1 MLAYYIVSHAGNG
14 LCLSVEATGT
24 ITGRTNVSLSP
35 MTIGNMDQL
44 WLLSSSSMT
53 GIEVSTANNPAY
65 KLNARKSTWNCDV
78 YTSNTD
84 TVLNFLY
91 TSDNCY
97 KIQLSSDPTRYLTA
111 SSALTAA
118 VVPSGSNVDWKT
130 ASSANANAQLWKL
143 VQTSIPDPP
152 TEKILSMPSG
162 RNCNWNQFYQGVC
175 DAINSVKGCTITA
188 VLDVLNFYGPDSY
201 EMSDIKDAWKPGI
214 DWSYNFPG
222 DGKLVL
228 PGITISGSAAYA
240 MIREQILLGF
250 PVLVNLGTGFN
261 TGNNHTVMCYGYTN
275 GGVSDDDFLTMD
287 PNGPHKKDAEG
298 NNLPDPAINGV
309 ARTITQVRA
318 HRSKPGGIW
327 SLILTSR
334 KA

>member
-35 MTIGNMDQL
+35 MTIENKNQL

-65 KLNARKSTWNCDV
+65 MLNARKSTWNCDV
-78 YTSNTD
+78 YTSNAD

-152 TEKILSMPSG
+152 TEKILSMPAG
-162 RNCNWNQFYQGVC
+162 RNCNWNQFYQGIY
-175 DAINSVKGCTITA
+175 DAIGSLKGCTITA

-201 EMSDIKDAWKPGI
+201 EMSDIKAAWNSSSGI
-214 DWSYNFPG
+214 DWSYNWPG
-222 DGKLVL
+222 NAKLSSR
-228 PGITISGSAAYA
+228 IDISGSAAYA
-240 MIREQILLGF
+240 KIREQILLGF
-250 PVLVNLGTGFN
+250 PVLVNLGTN
-261 TGNNHTVMCYGYTN
+261 VTHNHTVMCYGYTN
-275 GGVSDDDFLTMD
+275 GGASDADFLVMD
-287 PNGPHKKDAEG
+287 PAGKYLRGENDEKLPSNEVYGHDWTIARSMIWNHKPE
-298 NNLPDPAINGV
+298 
-309 ARTITQVRA
+309 
-318 HRSKPGGIW
+318 GIW
-327 SLILTSR
+327 KLICTSP

>member
-35 MTIGNMDQL
+35 MTIGNMNQL

-65 KLNARKSTWNCDV
+65 MLNARKSTWNCDV
-78 YTSNTD
+78 YTSNAD

-111 SSALTAA
+111 AAALTAA

-130 ASSANANAQLWKL
+130 ASPANANAQLWKL

-152 TEKILSMPSG
+152 AEKILTMPAG
-162 RNCNWNQFYQGVC
+162 RNCNWNQKCKAVVDLFGEKACKLVCGLDVANFY
-175 DAINSVKGCTITA
+175 ATNSVGYTPASMDSTTYWTEDGYTWR
-188 VLDVLNFYGPDSY
+188 VPGPGAFSNPTSGLTDEEYFSA
-201 EMSDIKDAWKPGI
+201 IRTQI
-214 DWSYNFPG
+214 
-222 DGKLVL
+222 
-228 PGITISGSAAYA
+228 ISNHPVIIS
-240 MIREQILLGF
+240 IRKSEG
-250 PVLVNLGTGFN
+250 GT
-261 TGNNHTVMCYGYTN
+261 THTVFAYGYT
-275 GGVSDDDFLTMD
+275 GSGTSASQILVF
-287 PNGPHKKDAEG
+287 
-298 NNLPDPAINGV
+298 DPANGKP
-309 ARTITQVRA
+309 ADNPPETGAKRTLYAAMEYNSGKFIIA
-318 HRSKPGGIW
+318 GIRFTY
-327 SLILTSR
+327 S
-334 KA
+334 A